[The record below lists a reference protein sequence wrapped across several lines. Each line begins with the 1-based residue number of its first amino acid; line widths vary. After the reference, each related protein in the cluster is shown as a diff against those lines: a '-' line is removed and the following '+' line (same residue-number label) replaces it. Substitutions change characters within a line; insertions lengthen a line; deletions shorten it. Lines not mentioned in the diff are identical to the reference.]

1 MVFFDVSETGMTA
14 KQLSERL
21 LERGVRIGEN
31 DRYRM
36 RVVTHLD
43 VSRDQVA
50 QAAQAVREIVMEAAH
65 AA

>member
-1 MVFFDVSETGMTA
+1 MVFFDVSQTGLTA
-14 KQLSERL
+14 AEVHERL

-43 VSRDQVA
+43 VSSDEVA
-50 QAAQAVREIVMEAAH
+50 RAAEAVRDVVMEAA
-65 AA
+65 A

>member
-1 MVFFDVSETGMTA
+1 MTA
-14 KQLSERL
+14 AEVHERL

-43 VSRDQVA
+43 VTSDQVA
-50 QAAQAVREIVMEAAH
+50 RAAEAVRDVVMEAA
-65 AA
+65 A